1 METKSKLSEFELNY
15 REILSQIES
24 TARNCGR
31 DPKSIRLML
40 VTKTVPVERIQE
52 ATNVGHQLFGENKV
66 QELASKQTVFA
77 SDTRVHFHFIGHLQ
91 SNKVKK
97 CIEHASMIQSVDRL
111 SLAVEID
118 KHLQKVGK
126 TMEVLIQVNT
136 SNEASKFGVAPDQ
149 AIELVTEVSKLP
161 TIKIKGLMTLA
172 KFSSEENVVRPCF
185 KILKKLADEI
195 HGQAIPNV
203 SMEDLSM
210 GMSSDYKIAIEEG
223 ATILR
228 VGTAVFGKRSLPD
241 DHYWPEKK

>member
-1 METKSKLSEFELNY
+1 METKSKLSEFKLNY

-52 ATNVGHQLFGENKV
+52 AIDIGHELFGENKV
-66 QELASKQTVFA
+66 QELTVKQIAFA
-77 SDTRVHFHFIGHLQ
+77 SNARANFHFIGHLQ

-118 KHLQKVGK
+118 KHLQKAGRA
-126 TMEVLIQVNT
+126 MEVLIQVNT
-136 SNEASKFGVAPDQ
+136 SNEASKFGAAPDQ
-149 AIELVTEVSKLP
+149 VLELVKEVSKLS

-172 KFSSEENVVRPCF
+172 KFSSEESVVRPCF
-185 KILKKLADEI
+185 KILKNLSETI
-195 HGQAIPNV
+195 HDQNIPNV
-203 SMEDLSM
+203 SMRELSM

-228 VGTAVFGKRSLPD
+228 IGTAVFGKRILPD
-241 DHYWPEKK
+241 TYYWPEKN